1 LFKNSDSKDIAG
13 DEDKSNSNKNTQQ
26 VLEEVTHILEGKTA
40 DFRNFMDKESAKRV
54 NIEVTKQKILKNI
67 NENKKAAE
75 RNLAEMSKA
84 NEENISMMEAK
95 LQLALDQ
102 GNKEEVMTLLKE
114 MTQLHKD
121 IDL

>member
-1 LFKNSDSKDIAG
+1 MFKNPDSKDSAG
-13 DEDKSNSNKNTQQ
+13 NEVKSNSNKNTQQ
-26 VLEEVTHILEGKTA
+26 VLEEVTYILEGTTT

-54 NIEVTKQKILKNI
+54 NIEVTEQKILKNI
-67 NENKKAAE
+67 NDNKNAAE

-84 NEENISMMEAK
+84 SEENISIMEAK

-102 GNKEEVMTLLKE
+102 GNKEEVMTILKK